1 MDQLK
6 GYYWT
11 IFEVFLA
18 LLIGSI
24 TTNVIIRQ
32 LYELND
38 VQFLGNI
45 SVIWFSVSFM
55 IYGLESLIRLLIW
68 KNSEQ
73 LKKRISG
80 YFFWSVLFISI
91 IIVLIPIFKG
101 EIPY

>member
-32 LYELND
+32 LYQIND

-45 SVIWFSVSFM
+45 SVIWFSVSFI
-55 IYGLESLIRLLIW
+55 IYGIESLIRLLIW

-73 LKKRISG
+73 LKRRISG
-80 YFFWSVLFISI
+80 YFFWVVLFLSFI
-91 IIVLIPIFKG
+91 ILIIPILKG

>member
-18 LLIGSI
+18 LLFGSI

-32 LYELND
+32 LYEINE
-38 VQFLGNI
+38 VQFSGNI
-45 SVIWFSVSFM
+45 SVIWFSVSFI
-55 IYGLESLIRLLIW
+55 IYGIETLIRLLIW

-73 LKKRISG
+73 LKKRIRG
-80 YFFWSVLFISI
+80 YFFWAVLFFSI
-91 IIVLIPIFKG
+91 IILLIPIYKG
-101 EIPY
+101 GIPY

>member
-18 LLIGSI
+18 LLTGSI

-32 LYELND
+32 LYAIND

-73 LKKRISG
+73 LKKRIRG
-80 YFFWSVLFISI
+80 YFFGAVFFISI
-91 IIVLIPIFKG
+91 IILIIPILKG

>member
-6 GYYWT
+6 SYYWT

-24 TTNVIIRQ
+24 TTNIIIRQ
-32 LYELND
+32 LYAIND

-55 IYGLESLIRLLIW
+55 IFGLESLIRLLIW

-73 LKKRISG
+73 LKKRIRG
-80 YFFWSVLFISI
+80 YFFWAVFFISI
-91 IIVLIPIFKG
+91 IILIIPILKG